1 MVTEWKSSHLKS
13 ADYDSKAQR
22 LDVGFH
28 DGSRWRYWGVTPA
41 TWSAFEAAK
50 SKGRFFREAIR
61 DGHRA
66 EKLPKEA

>member
-1 MVTEWKSSHLKS
+1 MVTEWKSSYLKS

-61 DGHRA
+61 GGHRA
-66 EKLPKEA
+66 EKL